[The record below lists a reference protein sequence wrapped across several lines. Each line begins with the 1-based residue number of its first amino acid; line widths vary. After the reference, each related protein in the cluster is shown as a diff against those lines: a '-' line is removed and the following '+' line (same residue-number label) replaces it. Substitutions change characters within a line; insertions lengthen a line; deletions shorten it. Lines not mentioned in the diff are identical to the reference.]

1 MINIIPKTGMVQA
14 TGFEAKNVAE
24 VTIFNNFNYNKLIY
38 KLQIIKYQFDKL
50 IN

>member
-1 MINIIPKTGMVQA
+1 MIYFKKTNLKNIT
-14 TGFEAKNVAE
+14 E
-24 VTIFNNFNYNKLIY
+24 VTIINNFNYNKLIY